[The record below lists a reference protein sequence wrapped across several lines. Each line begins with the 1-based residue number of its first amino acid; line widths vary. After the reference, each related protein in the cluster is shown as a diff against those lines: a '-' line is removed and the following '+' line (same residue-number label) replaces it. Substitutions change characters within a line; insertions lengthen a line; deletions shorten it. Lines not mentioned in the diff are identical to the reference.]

1 MAGSE
6 WNDPRPMSPH
16 IWSWKWHVTMLT
28 SILHRV
34 TGVGNYLGAFVIVG
48 WLLAVALGPE
58 AYESYAGFLGSP
70 IGLIILFGFTVSI
83 CYHLCNGIRHLFWDA
98 GTGYDPAVA
107 NTTAVIVIAAGVILA
122 VAIWAFILMMG

>member
-1 MAGSE
+1 
-6 WNDPRPMSPH
+6 
-16 IWSWKWHVTMLT
+16 MLT